1 MTKAVVSVT
10 WNTFQNSFQWPTS
23 HRRRQ
28 KAASIDFSP
37 KSIFNLETAA
47 AAEIKDYYSCTLSH
61 ECVAK
66 HILVRTTDIQG
77 KRHWK
82 MLSGSYHKKALKLL
96 LTLALGIFYFWTV
109 CVYFF
114 ELSILCTYGTWHF
127 RTSPSCI
134 FGPFHLSS
142 NPSLRLMHFL
152 SFARLFRNQVYLIY
166 QDIPLNWIVHDHQ
179 GWHISLVST
188 IARYGFKTMGTKV
201 PSQPECQVQTPTHCR
216 IRSFFW
222 II

>member
-1 MTKAVVSVT
+1 MTEQWLLSPGTLFK
-10 WNTFQNSFQWPTS
+10 NSFQWPTS

-82 MLSGSYHKKALKLL
+82 MLSGSYHEKALKLL

-114 ELSILCTYGTWHF
+114 WAVNSLYLWYMTLSNFSLLYFWTFSPIKQPKLAAYAFSKLCRLIWF
-127 RTSPSCI
+127 IRT
-134 FGPFHLSS
+134 FHSIGLS
-142 NPSLRLMHFL
+142 MIIKVDIYHW
-152 SFARLFRNQVYLIY
+152 YL
-166 QDIPLNWIVHDHQ
+166 Q
-179 GWHISLVST
+179 
-188 IARYGFKTMGTKV
+188 
-201 PSQPECQVQTPTHCR
+201 
-216 IRSFFW
+216 
-222 II
+222 

>member
-1 MTKAVVSVT
+1 MIIVMIVIVLSDYDRAVASVT
-10 WNTFQNSFQWPTS
+10 WNTFQKQFSMTNQP
-23 HRRRQ
+23 Q

-114 ELSILCTYGTWHF
+114 ELSILCTYGT
-127 RTSPSCI
+127 
-134 FGPFHLSS
+134 
-142 NPSLRLMHFL
+142 
-152 SFARLFRNQVYLIY
+152 
-166 QDIPLNWIVHDHQ
+166 
-179 GWHISLVST
+179 
-188 IARYGFKTMGTKV
+188 
-201 PSQPECQVQTPTHCR
+201 
-216 IRSFFW
+216 
-222 II
+222 

>member
-1 MTKAVVSVT
+1 MIIVMIVIVLSDYDRAVASVT

-82 MLSGSYHKKALKLL
+82 MLSGSYHEKALKLL
-96 LTLALGIFYFWTV
+96 LTLAHLVIFYFWTV

-127 RTSPSCI
+127 WTSPSCS

-152 SFARLFRNQVYLIY
+152 SFAGLFDLSGHSTQLDCPWSSRLTYITGIY
-166 QDIPLNWIVHDHQ
+166 NS
-179 GWHISLVST
+179 SLWFQNH
-188 IARYGFKTMGTKV
+188 GN
-201 PSQPECQVQTPTHCR
+201 
-216 IRSFFW
+216 
-222 II
+222 